1 MRTKDQFPDMLR
13 TFLLDFRQ
21 IFSKFPDLRIM
32 KSDKAKEFNSAE
44 VERIFSHD
52 GIKHQF
58 SASNQQ
64 NKDAA
69 ERQLVNTKMLFSKA
83 PKILCFW
90 AFKYVCHVKRFLPT
104 SANPGCQS
112 PLQIFNSGQ

>member
-1 MRTKDQFPDMLR
+1 
-13 TFLLDFRQ
+13 
-21 IFSKFPDLRIM
+21 M
-32 KSDKAKEFNSAE
+32 KSDSSKKFNSAE
-44 VERIFSHD
+44 VERIFSHY
-52 GIKHQF
+52 GIKHQY

-69 ERQLVNTKMLFSKA
+69 EKAVGEVTPTMHTIMLFYKA
-83 PKILCFW
+83 PKILCYW